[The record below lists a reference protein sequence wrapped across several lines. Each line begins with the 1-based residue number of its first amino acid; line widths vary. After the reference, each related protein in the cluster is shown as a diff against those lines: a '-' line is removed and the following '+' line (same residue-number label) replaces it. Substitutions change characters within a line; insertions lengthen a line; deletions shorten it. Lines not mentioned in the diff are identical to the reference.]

1 MKNFKLITK
10 TAIILLA
17 IVILQSCGNRTPIID
32 GEKPFVVVK
41 IVKYDETHSKYYAV
55 DYNSGEWKGGFE
67 TKPAIILPS
76 RMYQIN
82 DTIKSLD
89 LTDNV
94 SKFGK

>member
-32 GEKPFVVVK
+32 GEVPFVVGK
-41 IVKYDETHSKYYAV
+41 IEKYNETHSKYYAV
-55 DYNSGEWKGGFE
+55 DNKSGQFKIDFE
-67 TKPAIILPS
+67 TMPAIILPS